1 MSLIVYISFPFSVL
15 PGFFALRVRSAGH
28 ALTSNKGC
36 TKRQSLPNCQQNGRP
51 DPEYRTGEC
60 GQRCYFVRNGTDAK
74 VQRSETSF
82 RKGRPTGRQ
91 PNSAAHISR
100 LQESRH
106 PGRTAEGSRPGKSS
120 KKKARQKTAEG
131 KKGAGKKGNDRQDQ
145 GKRNKDR
152 RNNSSRNK
160 AKPQR
165 ENRQNRKCRTKADR
179 KNRQETGGP
188 N

>member
-51 DPEYRTGEC
+51 DPEYCTGEC

-74 VQRSETSF
+74 VQRSKTFF
-82 RKGRPTGRQ
+82 RKSRPTGRQ
-91 PNSAAHISR
+91 PNSAAYTFR

-106 PGRTAEGSRPGKSS
+106 PDRTAEGSRPGKSS
-120 KKKARQKTAEG
+120 KKKARQKTAGGRREPE
-131 KKGAGKKGNDRQDQ
+131 
-145 GKRNKDR
+145 KR
-152 RNNSSRNK
+152 
-160 AKPQR
+160 
-165 ENRQNRKCRTKADR
+165 ETTGGTKASVTKTDETRAAGIKTARREKTGR
-179 KNRQETGGP
+179 KQEEP
-188 N
+188 A